1 MQKSFV
7 MSWSGG
13 KDSALAYYRAVLEGH
28 VPLALFTMF
37 EEDGTKSRSHG
48 LPLEVMEAQAERMG
62 LPLVI
67 GKASWSGYE
76 KEFIEQ
82 LKNFKAQ
89 GIDMGVYGDI
99 DLQDHVAWVEKV
111 SAAADIDVLHPLW
124 QEPRKALLKEL
135 IEEGFKSI
143 ITVVD
148 TKRLDER
155 FLGREFTHELIA
167 ELEAAGVDAC
177 GEEGEFHTII
187 VDGPIFVEAI
197 PVQFGK
203 KIKHGDYGLVEVK
216 LHSEE

>member
-1 MQKSFV
+1 MQKSFI

-37 EEDGTKSRSHG
+37 EEDGSKSRSHG

-82 LKNFKAQ
+82 LKSFKAQ

-99 DLQDHVAWVEKV
+99 DLQDHLDWVQKV
-111 SAAADIDVLHPLW
+111 SAEAGMGVSHPLW
-124 QEPRKALLKEL
+124 QEPRKKLLEEL
-135 IEEGFKSI
+135 INEGFQAV

-148 TKRLDER
+148 TKRLDES
-155 FLGREFTHELIA
+155 FLGREFTHELIG

-177 GEEGEFHTII
+177 GEEGEFHTMI
-187 VDGPIFVEAI
+187 VDGPIFVEPV
-197 PVQFGK
+197 PVQFGEK
-203 KIKHGDYGLVEVK
+203 VRVGNYGILEAK
-216 LHSEE
+216 LHLKE

>member
-48 LPLEVMEAQAERMG
+48 LPVDVMEAQAERMG
-62 LPLVI
+62 LPLLI

-82 LKNFKAQ
+82 LKKFKAQ

-99 DLQDHVAWVEKV
+99 DLEDHLAWVEKV
-111 SAAADIDVLHPLW
+111 SAEAEMGVHHPLW
-124 QEPRKALLKEL
+124 QESRKELLKEL
-135 IEEGFKSI
+135 IKEGFKSV

-155 FLGREFTHELIA
+155 FLGREFTLELID

-187 VDGPIFVEAI
+187 VDGPIFVEPI
-197 PVQFGK
+197 PVDFGE
-203 KIKHGDYGLVEVK
+203 KIKVDHYVILKVK

>member
-48 LPLEVMEAQAERMG
+48 LPIEVMEAQAERMG
-62 LPLVI
+62 LPLII

-76 KEFIEQ
+76 KEFIKQ

-89 GIDMGVYGDI
+89 GVDMGVYGDI
-99 DLQDHVAWVEKV
+99 DLQDHLDWVEKV
-111 SAAADIDVLHPLW
+111 SATAEMGVLHPLW
-124 QEPRKALLKEL
+124 QEPRKSLLTEL
-135 IEEGFKSI
+135 IEEGFKSV

-148 TKRLDER
+148 TSRLDER

-167 ELEAAGVDAC
+167 ELEEAGVDAC

-187 VDGPIFVEAI
+187 VDGPIFVEPV

-203 KIKHGDYGLVEVK
+203 KFNAGNYAILEVE
-216 LHSEE
+216 LHSGE

>member
-13 KDSALAYYRAVLEGH
+13 KDSALAYYRAVLEGN

-48 LPLEVMEAQAERMG
+48 LPLAVMEAQAERMG
-62 LPLVI
+62 LPLVT

-82 LKNFKAQ
+82 LKIFKAQ

-99 DLQDHVAWVEKV
+99 DLQDHLDWVQKV
-111 SAAADIDVLHPLW
+111 SAEAGMQVNHPLW
-124 QEPRKALLKEL
+124 QEPRKKLLEEL
-135 IEEGFKSI
+135 IDEGFQAV

-148 TKRLDER
+148 TDRLDER
-155 FLGREFTHELIA
+155 FLGRQFTHELIG

-187 VDGPIFVEAI
+187 VDGPIFVEPV
-197 PVQFGK
+197 PVQFGEK
-203 KIKHGDYGLVEVK
+203 VKVGNYGILEVK
-216 LHSEE
+216 LHSEG

>member
-76 KEFIEQ
+76 KEFVEQ

-203 KIKHGDYGLVEVK
+203 KIKQGDYRLVEVK

>member
-37 EEDGTKSRSHG
+37 EEDGSKSRSHG
-48 LPLEVMEAQAERMG
+48 LPIEVMEAQAERMG

-76 KEFIEQ
+76 KEFIKQ
-82 LKNFKAQ
+82 LKKFKAQ

-99 DLQDHVAWVEKV
+99 DLEDQLKWVEKV
-111 SAAADIDVLHPLW
+111 SAEADMSVGHPLW
-124 QEPRKALLKEL
+124 QEPRRKIVKEL
-135 IEEGFKSI
+135 VGEGFRAV

-155 FLGREFTHELIA
+155 FLGREFTDELID
-167 ELEAAGVDAC
+167 ELEAEGVDVC
-177 GEEGEFHTII
+177 GEEGEFHTMI
-187 VDGPIFVEAI
+187 VDGPIFVE
-197 PVQFGK
+197 PVPVIFGE
-203 KIKHGDYGLVEVK
+203 KIKAGNYGILEVK

>member
-1 MQKSFV
+1 MQKTFV

-48 LPLEVMEAQAERMG
+48 LPIEVMEAQAERMG

-76 KEFIEQ
+76 KEFIGQ

-99 DLQDHVAWVEKV
+99 DLQDHLEWVQKV
-111 SAAADIDVLHPLW
+111 SAEADMGVSHPLW
-124 QEPRKALLKEL
+124 QEPRKKLLEEL
-135 IEEGFKSI
+135 IDEGFRAV

-148 TKRLDER
+148 TKRLDES
-155 FLGREFTHELIA
+155 FLGREFTRELIA

-177 GEEGEFHTII
+177 GEEGEFHTMI
-187 VDGPIFVEAI
+187 VDGPIFVEPV
-197 PVQFGK
+197 PVQFGEK
-203 KIKHGDYGLVEVK
+203 VRVGNYGILEVK

>member
-1 MQKSFV
+1 MQKTFV

-37 EEDGTKSRSHG
+37 EEDGSKSRSHG
-48 LPLEVMEAQAERMG
+48 LPIEVMEAQAERMG

-76 KEFIEQ
+76 KEFIKQ
-82 LKNFKAQ
+82 LKEFKAQ

-99 DLQDHVAWVEKV
+99 DLEDHLKWVEKV
-111 SAAADIDVLHPLW
+111 SAEADMSVGHPLW
-124 QEPRKALLKEL
+124 QEPRRKIVKEL
-135 IEEGFKSI
+135 VGEGFRAV

-155 FLGREFTHELIA
+155 FLGRDFTYDLID
-167 ELEAAGVDAC
+167 ELEAEGVDVC
-177 GEEGEFHTII
+177 GEEGEFHTVI
-187 VDGPIFVEAI
+187 VDGPIFVE
-197 PVQFGK
+197 PVPVIFGE
-203 KIKHGDYGLVEVK
+203 KIKAGNYGILEVK